1 MDTQTE
7 QLTEL
12 ITRANAIL
20 VMTGAGVSTASGI
33 PDFRGPNGIW
43 NTMRPVYFQDFM
55 ASDDA
60 RVEYWEQKVLA
71 APVFRAAKPNAVHH
85 ACVELERAGKLD
97 MLVTQNVDGL
107 HAAAGTTPEHLVE
120 VHGTSTEAVCL
131 SCGRRSPIDLHV
143 AAFEETHRPPV
154 CNECDGYLKPAT
166 ISFGQQLEPRSMLR
180 ASMAAETC
188 DLVIAL
194 GSTLSVY
201 PAADIPNAAVQRGV
215 PYVIINMGATD
226 HDGWGG
232 LTLRIDGDVTDV
244 FPAAVRAAL
253 AS

>member
-71 APVFRAAKPNAVHH
+71 APVFRAAKPNAVHL
-85 ACVELERAGKLD
+85 ASVELERAGKLA

-120 VHGTSTEAVCL
+120 VHGTSMEAVCL
-131 SCGRRSPIDLHV
+131 SCGQRSPIDPHV
-143 AAFEETHRPPV
+143 TAFEETHRPPV
-154 CNECDGYLKPAT
+154 CDACSGFLKPAT

-188 DLVIAL
+188 DMVIAL

-201 PAADIPNAAVQRGV
+201 PAADIPYGAVQRGV
-215 PYVIINMGATD
+215 PYVIVNMGATD
-226 HDGWGG
+226 HDHWDG

-244 FPAAVRAAL
+244 FPLAVRAAL
-253 AS
+253 GS

>member
-1 MDTQTE
+1 
-7 QLTEL
+7 
-12 ITRANAIL
+12 
-20 VMTGAGVSTASGI
+20 
-33 PDFRGPNGIW
+33 
-43 NTMRPVYFQDFM
+43 M

-71 APVFRAAKPNAVHH
+71 APVFRAAKPNAVHL
-85 ACVELERAGKLD
+85 ACVELERAGKLA

-107 HAAAGTTPEHLVE
+107 HAAAGATPEHLVE
-120 VHGTSTEAVCL
+120 VHGTSMEAVCL
-131 SCGRRSPIDLHV
+131 SCGQRSPIDPHV
-143 AAFEETHRPPV
+143 TAFEETHRPPV
-154 CNECDGYLKPAT
+154 CDACSGFLKPAT

-188 DLVIAL
+188 DMVIAL

-201 PAADIPNAAVQRGV
+201 PAADIPYGAVQRGV
-215 PYVIINMGATD
+215 PYVIVNMGATD
-226 HDGWGG
+226 HDHWDG

-244 FPAAVRAAL
+244 FPLAVRAAL